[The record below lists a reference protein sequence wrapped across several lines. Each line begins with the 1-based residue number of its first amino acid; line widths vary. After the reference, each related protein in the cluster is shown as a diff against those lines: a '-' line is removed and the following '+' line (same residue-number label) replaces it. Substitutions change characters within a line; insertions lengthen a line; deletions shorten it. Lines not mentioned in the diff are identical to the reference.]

1 MELHTVFRRLYDKLP
16 ERDTDGMKQVF
27 FGALYL
33 FLNLSVNL
41 FLMDSPT

>member
-1 MELHTVFRRLYDKLP
+1 MELHTVFCRLYDKLP